1 MNIQNSHDNSQLV
14 KRLQRGDK
22 AAFEKIYHRFHG
34 NLYFYTLKFVK
45 SGEIAEEIVQDVF
58 MKVWEIR
65 KDIQPGLSLTSFL
78 FTICKNHILN
88 MLNRAATDLS
98 VRKEIARHILT
109 AANDVEATIIR
120 QEYREIMDEAVG
132 QLPPVRQLVFK
143 MCKFEGKSY
152 DEVAEALAI
161 KKGTVKDHMAKAL
174 KFVKGYLSEHAE
186 ISFLILF
193 GLLD

>member
-1 MNIQNSHDNSQLV
+1 
-14 KRLQRGDK
+14 
-22 AAFEKIYHRFHG
+22 
-34 NLYFYTLKFVK
+34 
-45 SGEIAEEIVQDVF
+45 
-58 MKVWEIR
+58 
-65 KDIQPGLSLTSFL
+65 
-78 FTICKNHILN
+78 